1 MLILL
6 IVFALLVVLS
16 PFAAIPL
23 LRGAETTLED
33 EAHDGPARAIF
44 TQETH

>member
-1 MLILL
+1 MLALL
-6 IVFALLVVLS
+6 IIAALLVVLS

-23 LRGAETTLED
+23 LRRAETHAQD
-33 EAHDGPARAIF
+33 NACDGPARAVF